1 MNRFATL
8 QKKQV
13 WGPSLE
19 REVISVSGD
28 LKDHAMVEGLVSFGG
43 TLNNVELYVTAIG
56 YQMWHS
62 KGTSNL

>member
-1 MNRFATL
+1 MNRFSTL

-43 TLNNVELYVTAIG
+43 TLNNVELCVTAIG